1 MGSCRLTYTVKMR
14 FLILGVFVCLAA
26 VAYARPQ
33 EETAVDASNA
43 EVVAQ
48 EEPAVEVQEGRAK
61 PMNDA
66 KKAKKAGKKDNKKK
80 RKKDDKKARKG
91 NKKDNKGNK
100 KNDNNQRRKKN
111 NKNNKKNKNN

>member
-66 KKAKKAGKKDNKKK
+66 KKAKKAGKKDKGKKG
-80 RKKDDKKARKG
+80 KKDD
-91 NKKDNKGNK
+91 KGNK
-100 KNDNNQRRKKN
+100 KNNNNQRRKKN
-111 NKNNKKNKNN
+111 NKNNKKNKN

>member
-1 MGSCRLTYTVKMR
+1 MGYQRRVHGYTVKMR

-66 KKAKKAGKKDNKKK
+66 KKAKKAGKKDNK
-80 RKKDDKKARKG
+80 
-91 NKKDNKGNK
+91 GNK
-100 KNDNNQRRKKN
+100 KNNNNQRRKKN
-111 NKNNKKNKNN
+111 NKNDKKNKN